1 MSRVLN
7 VAAYR
12 FVPVADPEALC
23 DRLRA
28 RAEALDLKGTVL
40 VASEGINLFLA
51 GLADDLRAFLDDLQ
65 ADARFSGLT
74 LKFSE
79 SAEVPFGRLK
89 VRVRS
94 EIITF
99 RKFDLEPGKERAPVV
114 SPQMLEQWLGQ
125 GHDAGGRPVVMV
137 DTRNDAEVSHGTFV
151 GAVTLPIV
159 RFTELPDALEAH
171 RAALA
176 GKTIVTFCT
185 GGIRCEKAALWM
197 QNAGYE
203 NVVQLDGGILG
214 YFEQVGGAHYQG
226 DCFVFDA
233 RRAVD
238 PALRATAP

>member
-1 MSRVLN
+1 MSTVLN

-12 FVPVADPEALC
+12 FVAISDPQALC
-23 DRLRA
+23 DTLRA
-28 RAEALDLKGTVL
+28 RAEARALKGTVL
-40 VASEGINLFLA
+40 GATEGINLFLA
-51 GLADDLRAFLDDLQ
+51 GPAADLRAFLDELQ
-65 ADARFSGLT
+65 ADERFANLT

-79 SAEVPFGRLK
+79 SDAVPFGRLK

-114 SPQMLEQWLGQ
+114 SPQTLEHWLQQ
-125 GHDAGGRPVVMV
+125 GHDAAGRPVVLV
-137 DTRNDAEVSHGTFV
+137 DTRNDVEFAQGTFS
-151 GAVTLPIV
+151 GALTLPIT
-159 RFTELPDALEAH
+159 RFTQLPEALEAH

-176 GKTIVTFCT
+176 GKTVVTFCT

-214 YFEQVGGAHYQG
+214 YFEHVGGAHYDG

-233 RRAVD
+233 RRGLD
-238 PALRATAP
+238 PALRPSAP

>member
-1 MSRVLN
+1 MSTVLN

-12 FVPVADPEALC
+12 FVAISDPQALC
-23 DRLRA
+23 DTLRA
-28 RAEALDLKGTVL
+28 RAEAGALKGTVL
-40 VASEGINLFLA
+40 VATEGINLFLA
-51 GLADDLRAFLDDLQ
+51 GPAADLRAFLDELQ
-65 ADARFSGLT
+65 ADERFANLT

-79 SAEVPFGRLK
+79 SDAVPFGRLK

-99 RKFDLEPGKERAPVV
+99 RKFELEPGKERAPAV
-114 SPQMLEQWLGQ
+114 SPQTLEHWLEQ
-125 GHDAGGRPVVMV
+125 GHDAAGRPVVLV
-137 DTRNDAEVSHGTFV
+137 DTRNDVEFAQGTFS
-151 GAVTLPIV
+151 GALTLPIT
-159 RFTELPDALEAH
+159 RFTQLPEALEAH

-176 GKTIVTFCT
+176 GKTVVTFCT

-214 YFEQVGGAHYQG
+214 YFEHVGGAHYDG

-233 RRAVD
+233 RRGLD
-238 PALRATAP
+238 PALRPSAP